1 MTKGKLF
8 LIDWDV
14 ACAESRADSLRSSGY
29 RVEVESN
36 NGGRAFRRV
45 RTALPDAIVIDLRT
59 KPSHGREIARALRD
73 QKLLREVPIVCVEH
87 ESERAVTAAKIPDAI
102 FATEE
107 TLEATVDEAVERRA
121 GRTSSSR
128 HRVAAE

>member
-8 LIDWDV
+8 LIDWNM
-14 ACAESRADSLRSSGY
+14 ACAEARADALRAAGY

-36 NGGRAFRRV
+36 NGGRAYRRV

-59 KPSHGREIARALRD
+59 KPAHGREIARALREL
-73 QKLLREVPIVCVEH
+73 KLIRDVPIVCVE
-87 ESERAVTAAKIPDAI
+87 EEGERSLTRAKIADAL

-107 TLEATVDEAVERRA
+107 TLPEVVDEAIDRRA